1 MCRAFL
7 KLAISAAVMIVT
19 VCGVVASE
27 VDDNL
32 LAQTASPINRRQSRG
47 LVEMGQMF
55 VPKGQWIVGSTAS
68 YSTHINSNYSFLII
82 ENISSD
88 GYTVGVSPIVAYA
101 VKDNLTVGARF
112 EYGRS
117 LLRVDTANITIGD
130 DDTGIEVAVNDI
142 YSITQSYHGMAT
154 LRQYIPLGE
163 NKRFTLFT
171 EFRLGVGGSVSKYAF
186 DSPVQ
191 GTYAKSIDASISVVP
206 GIVAFATNNVAFEVT
221 VGALGAS
228 FSHIDQIQN
237 QIYEG
242 SVNSSQMSFMINL
255 FSIGLGVAFYL

>member
-1 MCRAFL
+1 MYKTFR

-32 LAQTASPINRRQSRG
+32 LTQTTPPINRRQTRG
-47 LVEMGQMF
+47 LVEMGQVF

-68 YSTHINSNYSFLII
+68 YSTHLNSSYSFLII

-88 GYTVGVSPIVAYA
+88 GYMVGVSPIVSYA
-101 VKDNLTVGARF
+101 VKNNLTVGARF
-112 EYGRS
+112 EYNRS
-117 LLRVDTANITIGD
+117 LLRVDTADISIGD
-130 DDTGIEVAVNDI
+130 DETGIVVAVNDI

-154 LRQYIPLGE
+154 MRQYIPLGE

-171 EFRLGVGGSVSKYAF
+171 EFRLGLGGSVSKYAF

-191 GTYAKSIDASISVVP
+191 GTYAKSVDASVSVVP

-221 VGALGAS
+221 VGALGVS
-228 FSHIDQIQN
+228 FSHVDQIQN

-242 SVNSSQMSFMINL
+242 SMNSSNMSFMINL